1 MKTDTYKI
9 ILFDGYCKLCSRT
22 IDFVHKRDSNALYK
36 FIPLQS
42 EEGKLYLKKYSLADD
57 EDTVVLIEDNQA
69 YTASTAALRIVK
81 NLSGMVRHLHLLM
94 VVPQSI
100 RDFIYNLIAKHRYK
114 LFGKNE
120 NCKILNYKIHL

>member
-42 EEGKLYLKKYSLADD
+42 EEGKLYLKKYALADD

-69 YTASTAALRIVK
+69 YTASTAALKIVK
-81 NLSGMVRHLHLLM
+81 NLSGAVQYLHVFI
-94 VVPQSI
+94 VVPKSI
-100 RDFIYNLIAKHRYK
+100 RDFFYKLLAKYRYK

-120 NCKILNYKIHL
+120 SCRIV